1 MAFCKYSTE
10 FIANSKTEI
19 DNIFI
24 NDYLP
29 FAQPQFVVVY
39 IYGLYIC
46 GSNSFDNSL
55 ENFARTLNMSE
66 EDVIGAFEFWEE
78 QGLVQV
84 LKADPIQVTFI
95 PLKNVLTAN
104 KLYKPDKYTVFN
116 QQANDIFMGK
126 RSISKHEYG
135 EYYDFLERYHFEQ
148 EALLM
153 IMKYCVETKK
163 SAVGYNYIL
172 TVARNWANE
181 GITTTAQVEERLKTF
196 ENKSP
201 EMTEIFNAMGIKRAP
216 YVEERALLNK
226 WQEDYGFNLDV
237 ILYVCKNQKKK
248 SRFSFEKID
257 IILTKYFEMKLF
269 SVMEIENFE
278 KDKKEL
284 YSLAKEI
291 TKALGLYYDNL
302 EVVVENY
309 ILKWINMGFDK
320 NLLLQIAE
328 FCFKT
333 SIRTLEGMNTTISK
347 FYKLGLVTS
356 TAFDEYMNG
365 ILREDNA
372 IKSILDQLNITRNVN
387 YIDRANYK
395 TWINDWKI
403 PEELLAYAV
412 QISKDKDNP
421 FKYLTKVLADYH
433 EKGIKTI
440 EEAKNNTPIFTTEKN
455 NGKNFKGRSYS
466 SQEWNALYQ
475 SIDEIEL

>member
-1 MAFCKYSTE
+1 
-10 FIANSKTEI
+10 
-19 DNIFI
+19 
-24 NDYLP
+24 
-29 FAQPQFVVVY
+29 
-39 IYGLYIC
+39 
-46 GSNSFDNSL
+46 
-55 ENFARTLNMSE
+55 
-66 EDVIGAFEFWEE
+66 
-78 QGLVQV
+78 
-84 LKADPIQVTFI
+84 
-95 PLKNVLTAN
+95 
-104 KLYKPDKYTVFN
+104 
-116 QQANDIFMGK
+116 
-126 RSISKHEYG
+126 
-135 EYYDFLERYHFEQ
+135 
-148 EALLM
+148 
-153 IMKYCVETKK
+153 
-163 SAVGYNYIL
+163 
-172 TVARNWANE
+172 
-181 GITTTAQVEERLKTF
+181 
-196 ENKSP
+196 
-201 EMTEIFNAMGIKRAP
+201 
-216 YVEERALLNK
+216 
-226 WQEDYGFNLDV
+226 
-237 ILYVCKNQKKK
+237 
-248 SRFSFEKID
+248 
-257 IILTKYFEMKLF
+257 
-269 SVMEIENFE
+269 MEIENFE

-372 IKSILDQLNITRNVN
+372 IKTILEQLNITRNVN

-440 EEAKNNTPIFTTEKN
+440 EEAKNNTPILTTEKN

>member
-1 MAFCKYSTE
+1 M
-10 FIANSKTEI
+10 
-19 DNIFI
+19 
-24 NDYLP
+24 
-29 FAQPQFVVVY
+29 
-39 IYGLYIC
+39 
-46 GSNSFDNSL
+46 
-55 ENFARTLNMSE
+55 
-66 EDVIGAFEFWEE
+66 
-78 QGLVQV
+78 
-84 LKADPIQVTFI
+84 
-95 PLKNVLTAN
+95 
-104 KLYKPDKYTVFN
+104 
-116 QQANDIFMGK
+116 
-126 RSISKHEYG
+126 
-135 EYYDFLERYHFEQ
+135 
-148 EALLM
+148 
-153 IMKYCVETKK
+153 
-163 SAVGYNYIL
+163 GYNYIL

-269 SVMEIENFE
+269 SIMEIENFE

-372 IKSILDQLNITRNVN
+372 IKTILEQLNITRNVN

>member
-1 MAFCKYSTE
+1 
-10 FIANSKTEI
+10 
-19 DNIFI
+19 
-24 NDYLP
+24 
-29 FAQPQFVVVY
+29 
-39 IYGLYIC
+39 
-46 GSNSFDNSL
+46 
-55 ENFARTLNMSE
+55 
-66 EDVIGAFEFWEE
+66 
-78 QGLVQV
+78 
-84 LKADPIQVTFI
+84 
-95 PLKNVLTAN
+95 
-104 KLYKPDKYTVFN
+104 
-116 QQANDIFMGK
+116 
-126 RSISKHEYG
+126 
-135 EYYDFLERYHFEQ
+135 
-148 EALLM
+148 
-153 IMKYCVETKK
+153 
-163 SAVGYNYIL
+163 
-172 TVARNWANE
+172 
-181 GITTTAQVEERLKTF
+181 
-196 ENKSP
+196 
-201 EMTEIFNAMGIKRAP
+201 
-216 YVEERALLNK
+216 
-226 WQEDYGFNLDV
+226 
-237 ILYVCKNQKKK
+237 
-248 SRFSFEKID
+248 
-257 IILTKYFEMKLF
+257 
-269 SVMEIENFE
+269 
-278 KDKKEL
+278 
-284 YSLAKEI
+284 
-291 TKALGLYYDNL
+291 
-302 EVVVENY
+302 
-309 ILKWINMGFDK
+309 MGFDK

-372 IKSILDQLNITRNVN
+372 IKTILEQLNITRNVN